1 MSRESSELLQR
12 ALSMTEEERAS
23 LAASLLDSLD
33 ATSDVDV
40 ESAWQ
45 QEIARRIKE
54 IDAGVVRT
62 IPWAE
67 VRRRVASKSSSGS

>member
-1 MSRESSELLQR
+1 MSRESSDLLQR

-54 IDAGVVRT
+54 IDAGVVET

-67 VRRRVASKSSSGS
+67 VRRRVASKLSSGG